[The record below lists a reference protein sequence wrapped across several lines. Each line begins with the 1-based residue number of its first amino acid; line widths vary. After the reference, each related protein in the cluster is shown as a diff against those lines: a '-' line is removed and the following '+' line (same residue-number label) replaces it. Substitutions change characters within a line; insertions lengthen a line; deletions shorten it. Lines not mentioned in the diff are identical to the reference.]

1 MPSSAPLRKRVASIA
16 LGLACLLLLSSHSSA
31 QVSTATING
40 TVRDATSAVVP
51 QADLVLQSVE
61 TGVERRSVSNSV
73 GVYTFVSITPGI
85 YILSGSKEGFRT
97 SSLQPF
103 TLAVNQTATVD
114 FALEIGAVAETVT
127 VEAVGT
133 EVQSSTAEL
142 GSVMAENQVVD
153 LPLNGR
159 NFTQLLTLTPG
170 ASPISTSQNQG
181 GLRQFGHRRVRVS
194 GNEWPEQSK

>member
-1 MPSSAPLRKRVASIA
+1 M
-16 LGLACLLLLSSHSSA
+16 
-31 QVSTATING
+31 
-40 TVRDATSAVVP
+40 
-51 QADLVLQSVE
+51 
-61 TGVERRSVSNSV
+61 SNSV

-170 ASPISTSQNQG
+170 RPQSALRRIKGASAVRPSASSRI
-181 GLRQFGHRRVRVS
+181 RQ
-194 GNEWPEQSK
+194 